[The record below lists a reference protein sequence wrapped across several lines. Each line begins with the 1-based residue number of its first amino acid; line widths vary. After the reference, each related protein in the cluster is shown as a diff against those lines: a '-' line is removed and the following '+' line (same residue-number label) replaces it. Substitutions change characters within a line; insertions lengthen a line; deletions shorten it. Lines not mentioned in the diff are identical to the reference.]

1 MSEGRIGVGEG
12 QKAEAAARRRR
23 VGDGGRRG
31 GFTLFCDQRTECRLE
46 GWKKKKGRS
55 REERESKE
63 SDCDRE
69 GDGEGEEKFC

>member
-1 MSEGRIGVGEG
+1 MSKGTDGPGRGGG
-12 QKAEAAARRRR
+12 SRRA
-23 VGDGGRRG
+23 GGWGGG

-63 SDCDRE
+63 PDCIEKRQ
-69 GDGEGEEKFC
+69 GRGGE